1 LGRAPAKTN
10 TFNDHDVAKLIIH
23 CTGWDRKMMVASYRE
38 KIITLWAVFLLG
50 TLFHTQLGL
59 MPLFHNQ
66 SVAIS
71 DAHGTG
77 NIAWILWSM
86 LGFFVLPMIGMVVPL
101 FNDSIRYRRLHFG
114 LTIFYSVMNL
124 FHIIADLLVQPIAW
138 YQIALMVVLFLIGL
152 LLNLVSFQW
161 LQERSHGKKNQIAL

>member
-1 LGRAPAKTN
+1 MAVN
-10 TFNDHDVAKLIIH
+10 H
-23 CTGWDRKMMVASYRE
+23 RE

-77 NIAWILWSM
+77 NIAWILWLM
-86 LGFFVLPMIGMVVPL
+86 LGFFVVPMIAMIRTL
-101 FNDSIRYRRLHFG
+101 FDDSKRYRRLQFG
-114 LTIFYSVMNL
+114 VTVFYSVMNL
-124 FHIIADLLVQPIAW
+124 FHLVADLLVQPIAW
-138 YQIALMVVLFLIGL
+138 YQIALMVMLFLIGL
-152 LLNLVSFQW
+152 LLNLVAWQW
-161 LQERSHGKKNQIAL
+161 MQGRSNNKLLRERQVSL

>member
-1 LGRAPAKTN
+1 
-10 TFNDHDVAKLIIH
+10 
-23 CTGWDRKMMVASYRE
+23 MVASHRE

-77 NIAWILWSM
+77 NITWILWLM
-86 LGFFVLPMIGMVVPL
+86 LAFFVVPMLAMIIPL
-101 FNDSIRYRRLHFG
+101 FTNAKRYRKLHFG
-114 LTIFYSVMNL
+114 VTVLYSVLNL
-124 FHIIADLLVQPIAW
+124 VHVIADLLVSPIAW
-138 YQIALMVVLFLIGL
+138 YQIALMVLLFLVGL
-152 LLNLVSFQW
+152 SINLVAFQW
-161 LQERSHGKKNQIAL
+161 MQERGNDKLLRERQMIL